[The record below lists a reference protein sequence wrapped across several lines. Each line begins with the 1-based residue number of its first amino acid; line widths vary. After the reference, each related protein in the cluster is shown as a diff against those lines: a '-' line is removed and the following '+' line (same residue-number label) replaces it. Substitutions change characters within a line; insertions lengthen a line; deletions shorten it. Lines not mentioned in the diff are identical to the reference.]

1 MEEYSAFRR
10 GASCWEVLSQPSLHF
25 LVAVKPDYW
34 QSSKPFRSY
43 ERRAY
48 AGSLNLLGSF
58 TIEMSKDR
66 AALSCRLLENPCIG
80 WSTSTS
86 LRSNGTAVFIISLAT
101 ILTEHRQSFI
111 DILDSIHAAGYLHTD
126 IRTPNLMIHDDGSV
140 NIVDFDR
147 AEEDDSED
155 SRKGERKDLLHALSE
170 HKSNVKR
177 ALKKKG
183 GTGAP

>member
-1 MEEYSAFRR
+1 MIK
-10 GASCWEVLSQPSLHF
+10 GH
-25 LVAVKPDYW
+25 AV
-34 QSSKPFRSY
+34 S
-43 ERRAY
+43 
-48 AGSLNLLGSF
+48 
-58 TIEMSKDR
+58 
-66 AALSCRLLENPCIG
+66 SCRLLGSPCIG
-80 WSTSTS
+80 WSPSTS
-86 LRSNGTAVFIISLAT
+86 LRSNGTAVLIISLAT
-101 ILTEHRQSFI
+101 IPTEHRQNFI

-170 HKSNVKR
+170 HKSDVKR

-183 GTGAP
+183 GAAAP